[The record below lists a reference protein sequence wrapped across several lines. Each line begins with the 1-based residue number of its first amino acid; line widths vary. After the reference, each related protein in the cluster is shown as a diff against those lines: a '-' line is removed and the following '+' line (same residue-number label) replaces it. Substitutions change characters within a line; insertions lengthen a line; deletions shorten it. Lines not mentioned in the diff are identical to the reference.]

1 MPDDNKV
8 ITTPQERADWVKHET
23 EDLRQARQ
31 DMEAVMATPPG
42 RRALYRLLESSG
54 CGLLPKSPYTDS
66 SAGADLGAICHEIGR
81 ASIGHGLIRDML
93 WLAPE
98 RYREMLAEQIELHV
112 KARRELDKKERK
124 APDTEDVDH
133 AIE

>member
-1 MPDDNKV
+1 
-8 ITTPQERADWVKHET
+8 
-23 EDLRQARQ
+23 
-31 DMEAVMATPPG
+31 MATPPG